1 LLYYENINTEV
12 FMKDEES
19 KKFELNDDDLDAVAG
34 GGIVEELRDMSI
46 DYDYRC
52 PCETC
57 GTDSLWITTPTDV
70 ICMHCGNSR
79 TRQWYDENKI
89 RAK

>member
-1 LLYYENINTEV
+1 
-12 FMKDEES
+12 MKSEEG
-19 KKFELNDDDLDAVAG
+19 KKLELNDDDLDLIAG

-52 PCETC
+52 HCETC
-57 GTDSLWITTPTDV
+57 GTDSLWLITPTDAL
-70 ICMHCGNSR
+70 CMNCGSTQ

-89 RAK
+89 LTK